1 MLSKKL
7 SLTVLTFIAGVAVM
21 TAAQVGRNA
30 LGNRNLTSVSAVSQV
45 KLSDSEIKD
54 LYYMREEEK
63 LARDVYMAMYR
74 KWNHNIFLNI
84 SRSEEQHVASVKGLL
99 SYYGLKDM
107 SPDLPEGKFQ
117 NAELQKL
124 YNELI
129 KKGNESLEN
138 ALTVGATIEDLDIY
152 DLQEAKKKTDK
163 PEIINVYNNLE
174 KGSRN
179 HLRSFYRNLRKYD
192 WNYVPQYIDAEYFK
206 NIIST
211 GNERGRI

>member
-63 LARDVYMAMYR
+63 LAHDVYMAMYR

-84 SRSEEQHVASVKGLL
+84 SRSEEQHVASVKGFL
-99 SYYGLKDM
+99 SYYGLKDV

-163 PEIINVYNNLE
+163 PEILNVYNNLE

-192 WNYVPQYIDAEYFK
+192 WNYVPQYIDADYFK